1 MLSWVAV
8 ARLFSLTNR
17 NDVGIEVMARHGTF

>member
-8 ARLFSLTNR
+8 ARLFFLANR
-17 NDVGIEVMARHGTF
+17 NDVGTEVMARHGTF